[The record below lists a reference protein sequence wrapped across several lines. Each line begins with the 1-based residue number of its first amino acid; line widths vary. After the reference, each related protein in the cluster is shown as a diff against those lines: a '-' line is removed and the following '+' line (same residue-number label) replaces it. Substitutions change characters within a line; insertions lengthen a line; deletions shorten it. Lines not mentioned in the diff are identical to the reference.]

1 MTTRLSY
8 FLFKLV
14 LALLVAS
21 SPLILS
27 RAGLAQVN
35 APASPSAPTSAPA
48 PAPSAPVPPREVPG
62 DEGSVQNKLYQSRPV
77 AMLAGKSSWEE
88 GFQTLTSSFAKIRAG
103 LKAAGLAEEGPPLA
117 VFLETDD
124 DGFKFEAMVP
134 VGAPPAGGV
143 QLGNGI
149 RLTTTPNGQTL
160 KFQHRGAYDDIDS
173 TYEAITAYLD
183 EKGLNAANVFIEE
196 YIKEAKTPD
205 DNELAVDIYV
215 FLK

>member
-1 MTTRLSY
+1 MTTRFHS
-8 FLFKLV
+8 FLLKLV
-14 LALLVAS
+14 VAALVAS
-21 SPLILS
+21 SPLTL
-27 RAGLAQVN
+27 AGPVLAQ
-35 APASPSAPTSAPA
+35 ALAQATAPTNPM
-48 PAPSAPVPPREVPG
+48 PPRDVPG
-62 DEGSVQNKLYQSRPV
+62 DDGNVQNKLYQSRPV
-77 AMLAGKSSWEE
+77 AMLGGKSSWEE
-88 GFQTLTSSFAKIRAG
+88 GFQTLTSNFAKIRAA
-103 LKAAGLAEEGPPLA
+103 LKAAGLNEEGPPLA

-134 VGAPPAGGV
+134 VASPPTGGV

-183 EKGLNAANVFIEE
+183 EKALNAANVFIEE
-196 YIKEAKTPD
+196 YIKEAKSPD

>member
-1 MTTRLSY
+1 MTTRPY
-8 FLFKLV
+8 FFLFKFALV
-14 LALLVAS
+14 LALACS
-21 SPLILS
+21 SLPL
-27 RAGLAQVN
+27 AGPAVAQV
-35 APASPSAPTSAPA
+35 STPSAPT
-48 PAPSAPVPPREVPG
+48 PPRDVPG
-62 DEGSVQNKLYQSRPV
+62 DEGSVQKKMYESRPV
-77 AMLAGKSSWEE
+77 AMLGGKSSWEE
-88 GFQTLTSSFAKIRAG
+88 GFQALSGSFAKIRAA
-103 LKAAGLAEEGPPLA
+103 LKAAGVNEEGPALA

-149 RLTTTPNGQTL
+149 RLTTTPNGATL